1 MATMTPEV
9 ASMQQPIVLCGLGRM
24 GARVLDYLRTAGM
37 SVVVVDTVARPD
49 DPRLKGVRV
58 VCGDC
63 RRREVLEEAGVAAA
77 RGVLILTNDDL
88 LNLTTTLMVRSM
100 NKDVRIVLRMFNQN
114 LLDRMGQAVRN
125 VFALSTSL
133 LTAPLLATAALTGQ
147 ALGTF
152 RIDDT
157 PHGLRQLVELHVG
170 AGSPLIGQSVGSVT
184 VGRDVLLL
192 GHLPHGSEPRLLLE
206 IDMDARLAAGDRLVL
221 CGQPSAL
228 SPLLAEGE
236 EDEKLR
242 WAGWLLRG
250 WRVLRRTVAEMDTA
264 VLICT
269 VVLVLTLTISTI
281 TLSLGVEKYR
291 RIPDAFLRAVSIMAT
306 GAPLKEEDYED
317 HPGIH
322 VFVPIL
328 RIAGAALLA
337 AFTAIVTNYLIRARL
352 AGALEVRRVPE
363 GGHVIV
369 CGLST
374 VGFRVTEELIK
385 LGEKVVVIEL
395 DAACRFVATA
405 RRLGAAVMIGDAS
418 VLEVLRQA
426 NSPTARAVISATNN
440 DMTNLEVCLLA
451 KELNPEQHVVPLV
464 NDPQFAHMLRE
475 AADIRLA
482 VSVPALAAPA
492 SVAGLFGDRVMN
504 VFMIAERLFA
514 ALDLII
520 HEGDPFIGQ
529 ALRAAAIDYGLLPA
543 GLVQKAG
550 PGSSLVT
557 RLGEG
562 DRVVGLIALTDLER
576 LLRREPVPRTLSVSV
591 TACPLPTIPW
601 LAGLLRTTRGLGQ
614 EDAEKAAASL
624 PLTVA
629 ENLTRG
635 QAEDLLAQ
643 LARERV
649 VATITGAA

>member
-1 MATMTPEV
+1 MK
-9 ASMQQPIVLCGLGRM
+9 PIILCGLGRM
-24 GARVLDYLRTAGM
+24 GARVLDYLRAAGLPA
-37 SVVVVDTVARPD
+37 VVIDTVAIPN
-49 DPRLKGVRV
+49 DPRLAGVRLV
-58 VCGDC
+58 QGDC
-63 RRREVLEEAGVAAA
+63 RRREVLEQAGVGEA
-77 RGVLILTNDDL
+77 RGVLILTNDDQ
-88 LNLTTTLMVRSM
+88 LNLSTALTVRTISP
-100 NKDVRIVLRMFNQN
+100 DVRIVLRMFNNN
-114 LLDRMGQAVRN
+114 LLGRMGQTVRN
-125 VFALSTSL
+125 VFALSTSM

-152 RIDDT
+152 RIDDSAG
-157 PHGLRQLVELHVG
+157 GLRQLVEVTVSPTSPHVG
-170 AGSPLIGQSVGSVT
+170 KTAGSVT
-184 VGRDVLLL
+184 VGRDLILLA
-192 GHLPHGSEPRLLLE
+192 HLPASGEPRLLLE
-206 IDMDARLAAGDRLVL
+206 ADPGARLQAGDRLIL
-221 CGQPSAL
+221 CGPPAAL
-228 SPLLAEGE
+228 APLLAEGE
-236 EDEKLR
+236 DDDKLR
-242 WAGWLLRG
+242 WAGWLARG
-250 WRVLRRTVAEMDTA
+250 WRVVRNFVAEMDTA

-269 VVLVLTLTISTI
+269 VVLLVTVVVSTAVLM
-281 TLSLGVEKYR
+281 LGVEKYR
-291 RIPDAFLRAVSIMAT
+291 RPHDAFLRAVSIMAT

-317 HPGIH
+317 NPGIRI
-322 VFVPIL
+322 FVPIL
-328 RIAGAALLA
+328 RIVGAALLA
-337 AFTAIVTNYLIRARL
+337 AFTAIVTQYLIRARL
-352 AGALEVRRVPE
+352 GGLLEVRRVPE

-369 CGLST
+369 CGLSP

-385 LGEKVVVIEL
+385 LGEKVVVIEM
-395 DAACRFVATA
+395 DAACRFVPTA

-418 VLEVLRQA
+418 VIEVLRQA
-426 NSPTARAVISATNN
+426 NAATARAVVSATNN
-440 DMTNLEVCLLA
+440 DLTNLEVALLA
-451 KELNPEQHVVPLV
+451 RELNPEQRVVPLAG
-464 NDPQFAHMLRE
+464 DPQFARMLRE